1 MVNGGGK
8 QMDYDEVVA
17 RLTRDVVGILSSRG
31 ASASY
36 SDVYDWLYSKGVHH
50 SDDATA
56 LADEYEGK

>member
-1 MVNGGGK
+1 
-8 QMDYDEVVA
+8 MDYDEVVA

-31 ASASY
+31 INADTGA
-36 SDVYDWLYSKGVHH
+36 VYDWLYSKGVHH